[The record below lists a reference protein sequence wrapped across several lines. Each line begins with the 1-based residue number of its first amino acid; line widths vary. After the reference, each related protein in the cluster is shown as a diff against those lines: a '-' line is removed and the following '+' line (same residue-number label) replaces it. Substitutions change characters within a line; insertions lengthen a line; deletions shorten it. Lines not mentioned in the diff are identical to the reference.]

1 MMCDIIWDIICDI
14 IYDIIFTQKQKL
26 SIVAAS
32 HIIQTAVG
40 YQSLFSDNALPILTF
55 VNIFITGNPLLFQQQ
70 SKLGNFSHGLRWYAL
85 TWLIVGK
92 SRKKIEKAKDFV
104 GPKKP
109 ANAFLLFCQHRRTAV
124 AEDYLKVRA
133 DTSAP
138 PPPLW
143 KIDV

>member
-1 MMCDIIWDIICDI
+1 MCDIICDI
-14 IYDIIFTQKQKL
+14 ISDIIYDIILIVVLPVKDKKRLGKNL
-26 SIVAAS
+26 SLL
-32 HIIQTAVG
+32 IQ
-40 YQSLFSDNALPILTF
+40 PH
-55 VNIFITGNPLLFQQQ
+55 
-70 SKLGNFSHGLRWYAL
+70 SKLGNFGHGLRWYAL

-138 PPPLW
+138 SLPPPSG
-143 KIDV
+143 K